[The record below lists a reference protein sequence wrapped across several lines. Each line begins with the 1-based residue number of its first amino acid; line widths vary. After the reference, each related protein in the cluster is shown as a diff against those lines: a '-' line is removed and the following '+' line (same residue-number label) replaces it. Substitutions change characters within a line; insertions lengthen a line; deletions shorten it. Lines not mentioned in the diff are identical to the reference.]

1 MNRKYEI
8 SVCGSGCGSG
18 SIATVKVVI
27 DFDIDKETAKDFYDK
42 ACSAVFMCGYN
53 ILHWGAVN
61 GVEGGRCVFVAYKN
75 ERLAKRVLRD
85 LTDYKVFADM
95 VSEIRASE
103 KSGEAGEHTHLYN
116 GEWCYGRWS
125 KDHAMQAMKRFENRV
140 AVTDLVLDELGYD
153 PADREG
159 IKRVCNNLGI
169 DAYPGNGT
177 C

>member
-8 SVCGSGCGSG
+8 SACGSGFAGR
-18 SIATVKVVI
+18 IATVKAI
-27 DFDIDKETAKDFYDK
+27 IEFDIDKETAKDFYDK
-42 ACSAVFMCGYN
+42 ARHAIFLRGYN

-85 LTDYKVFADM
+85 LADYKVFADM
-95 VSEIRASE
+95 VSEICASE
-103 KSGEAGEHTHLYN
+103 KSGEAGEHTRLYN
-116 GEWCYGRWS
+116 GEWCYGAWC
-125 KDHAMQAMKRFENRV
+125 KDHAKQAMNRFKNRV
-140 AVTDLVLDELGYD
+140 EVTDLVLDELGYD

-159 IKRVCNNLGI
+159 IKRVCENLGI

>member
-8 SVCGSGCGSG
+8 SACGSGFAGR
-18 SIATVKVVI
+18 IATVKAVI
-27 DFDIDKETAKDFYDK
+27 EFDADKETAKDFYEK
-42 ACSAVFMCGYN
+42 ARHAIFLRGYN
-53 ILHWGAVN
+53 ILHWGAIN

-75 ERLAKRVLRD
+75 ERLAMRVLRD
-85 LTDYKVFADM
+85 LSDYKVFADM
-95 VSEIRASE
+95 VNAIEASE
-103 KSGEAGEHTHLYN
+103 KSGEAGERTHCYK
-116 GEWCYGRWS
+116 GEWCYGGRS
-125 KDHAMQAMKRFENRV
+125 KDSAKRQMERFKNRV

-159 IKRVCNNLGI
+159 IKRVCNNIGI